1 MICITNHVSEKEVFE
16 LSVQENL
23 KRIRTAKGVTQK
35 AVADHI
41 GLGEMSYSRF
51 ENEAKKVDATLLF
64 KVSKFLEVDIEIF
77 FNDELTES
85 VVCEIRKVQMCN

>member
-1 MICITNHVSEKEVFE
+1 ME

-23 KRIRTAKGVTQK
+23 KKIRTAKGVTQK
-35 AVADHI
+35 AVADYI

-64 KVSKFLEVDIEIF
+64 KASKFLNVDIKIF
-77 FNDELTES
+77 FSDELTES
-85 VVCEIRKVQMCN
+85 VVNDLKTVHTSS